1 MVAGSIPAPPT
12 IYLISTASS
21 RDCMTSTPDKEIDC
35 IGLYCPEPIFRTRT
49 ALDELEKG
57 QILKVTAD
65 DPAAEEDL
73 KRLSKRLGHEVVEIT
88 HDGDEVT
95 LYIKK

>member
-1 MVAGSIPAPPT
+1 MES
-12 IYLISTASS
+12 
-21 RDCMTSTPDKEIDC
+21 DKEIDC
-35 IGLYCPEPIFRTRT
+35 IGLFCPEPIFRTRT

-57 QILKVTAD
+57 QVLKVTAD

-73 KRLSKRLGHEVVEIT
+73 KRLAKRLGYEVLDIT

>member
-1 MVAGSIPAPPT
+1 
-12 IYLISTASS
+12 LIKLE
-21 RDCMTSTPDKEIDC
+21 PDKEVDC
-35 IGLYCPEPIFRTRT
+35 VGLYCPEPIFRTRT

-57 QILKVTAD
+57 QVLKITAD

-73 KRLSKRLGHEVVEIT
+73 KRLAKRLDHEVLEIT

-95 LYIKK
+95 IYIRK

>member
-1 MVAGSIPAPPT
+1 MIHLESD
-12 IYLISTASS
+12 
-21 RDCMTSTPDKEIDC
+21 REIDC
-35 IGLYCPEPIFRTRT
+35 VGLFCPEPIFRTRT
-49 ALDELEKG
+49 ALDEMDKG

-65 DPAAEEDL
+65 DPGAEADL
-73 KRLSKRLGHEVVEIT
+73 KNLAKRLGYEVIDVT

>member
-1 MVAGSIPAPPT
+1 M
-12 IYLISTASS
+12 
-21 RDCMTSTPDKEIDC
+21 
-35 IGLYCPEPIFRTRT
+35 
-49 ALDELEKG
+49 LEKG

-73 KRLSKRLGHEVVEIT
+73 KRLAKRLGHEVLEIT

-95 LYIKK
+95 IVIRK

>member
-1 MVAGSIPAPPT
+1 MQ
-12 IYLISTASS
+12 LISLESD
-21 RDCMTSTPDKEIDC
+21 REIDC
-35 IGLYCPEPIFRTRT
+35 VGLFCPEPIFRTRT
-49 ALDELEKG
+49 ALDEMEKG

-65 DPAAEEDL
+65 DPGAESDL
-73 KRLSKRLGHEVVEIT
+73 KNLAKRLGHEIVEIT

>member
-1 MVAGSIPAPPT
+1 MMV
-12 IYLISTASS
+12 
-21 RDCMTSTPDKEIDC
+21 
-35 IGLYCPEPIFRTRT
+35 
-49 ALDELEKG
+49 KG

-73 KRLSKRLGHEVVEIT
+73 KRLAKRLGHEVIDII
-88 HDGDEVT
+88 HDGGEVI

>member
-1 MVAGSIPAPPT
+1 LFSV
-12 IYLISTASS
+12 YLISNHIASLLNN
-21 RDCMTSTPDKEIDC
+21 MEPDKEIDC
-35 IGLYCPEPIFRTRT
+35 IGLFCPEPIFRTRT
-49 ALDELEKG
+49 AIDELEKG

-73 KRLSKRLGHEVVEIT
+73 KRLAKRLGHEVLEIT

-95 LYIKK
+95 IIIRK